1 MNITIQD
8 ESVNLLSKGPF
19 TNAAASTA
27 AVPNQS
33 MITSNTDA
41 AARTQPASQPIR
53 KFQPLRFAMGLLS
66 TTSGVALILGVA
78 LRVFEL
84 RDISGDFAMP
94 LNGICVLIG
103 VMMLGGGFGIMA
115 TSSSGFDEDEF
126 DRLATAGNISAVSL
140 STRSDSD
147 YGEEQSA
154 NQSAA

>member
-8 ESVNLLSKGPF
+8 DSVNLLSEDPS
-19 TNAAASTA
+19 TNAAASTD

-33 MITSNTDA
+33 IITSSTDA
-41 AARTQPASQPIR
+41 ALRTQPASQPIR

-66 TTSGVALILGVA
+66 TTSGMALILGVA

-103 VMMLGGGFGIMA
+103 VMMLGGGFGVMA

-147 YGEEQSA
+147 YGVEQSA

>member
-1 MNITIQD
+1 MHITIQED
-8 ESVNLLSKGPF
+8 SVNLVNEGPF
-19 TNAAASTA
+19 TNAAASTD
-27 AVPNQS
+27 AVPYQS
-33 MITSNTDA
+33 AASSMTDA
-41 AARTQPASQPIR
+41 AASTQPGCQPIR

-84 RDISGDFAMP
+84 RNISGDFAMP

-103 VMMLGGGFGIMA
+103 VMLLGGGFGVMT

-126 DRLATAGNISAVSL
+126 DRLATAGNISAVSK

-147 YGEEQSA
+147 YGEDPAA

>member
-8 ESVNLLSKGPF
+8 DSVNLHSEGPS
-19 TNAAASTA
+19 TNVAASTD

-33 MITSNTDA
+33 KITSKTDA
-41 AARTQPASQPIR
+41 AVHTQPASQPIR

-66 TTSGVALILGVA
+66 TTSGMALILGVA

-84 RDISGDFAMP
+84 RNISGDFAMP

-103 VMMLGGGFGIMA
+103 VMMLGGGFGVMA

-126 DRLATAGNISAVSL
+126 DRLATAGNISAVSQ